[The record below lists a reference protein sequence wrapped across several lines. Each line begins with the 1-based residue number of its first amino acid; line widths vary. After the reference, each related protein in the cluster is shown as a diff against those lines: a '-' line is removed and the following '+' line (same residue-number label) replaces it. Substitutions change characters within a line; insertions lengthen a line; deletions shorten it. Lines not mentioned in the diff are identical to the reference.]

1 MSSPFNWRDQPSEA
15 VEAIKPSAKAR
26 SNSRH
31 VPTCLPDGGI
41 NNGQKVAVEQLT
53 ADGAVVR
60 RFQSISSAA
69 RELGVSTTSIHQAIA
84 GRSKTCCGHAWRYA
98 TSPIDPRAQ
107 ILRDRF
113 GGAYSK
119 AKQGDA

>member
-1 MSSPFNWRDQPSEA
+1 MNAFNWREQPSEA
-15 VEAIKPSAKAR
+15 AQAIKPSAKAR
-26 SNSRH
+26 TNPRN
-31 VPTCLPDGGI
+31 VPTCFPDDGI
-41 NNGQKVAVEQLT
+41 NNGRKVAIEQLT

-69 RELGVSTTSIHQAIA
+69 RELGVSPTSIYQAIT

-98 TSPIDPRAQ
+98 KSAIDPRAQ

-119 AKQGDA
+119 AKPGDE